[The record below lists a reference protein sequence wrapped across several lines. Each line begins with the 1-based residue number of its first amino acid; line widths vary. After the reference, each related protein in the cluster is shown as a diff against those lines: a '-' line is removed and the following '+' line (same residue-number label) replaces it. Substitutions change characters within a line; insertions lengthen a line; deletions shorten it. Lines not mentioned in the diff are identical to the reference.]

1 MKNWDCN
8 KLINGTRIV
17 TILLIFSIAVLHIRI
32 DEMSS
37 MSIYSVLWGMLFL
50 LTLQGLMIDAI
61 IKKLKTK

>member
-1 MKNWDCN
+1 MKKWDCN

>member
-1 MKNWDCN
+1 MKKWDCN
-8 KLINGTRIV
+8 KLINGTRIT
-17 TILLIFSIAVLHIRI
+17 TILLVFLIAVLHIRI

-37 MSIYSVLWGMLFL
+37 MSIYSVLWGMLLL

>member
-37 MSIYSVLWGMLFL
+37 MSIYSVLWGMLSL

-61 IKKLKTK
+61 SKKLKTK